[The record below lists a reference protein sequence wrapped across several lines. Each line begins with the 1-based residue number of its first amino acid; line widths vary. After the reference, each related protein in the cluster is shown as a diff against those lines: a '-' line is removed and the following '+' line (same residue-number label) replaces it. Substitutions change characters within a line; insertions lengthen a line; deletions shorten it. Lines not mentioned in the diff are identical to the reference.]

1 MFEYVMYT
9 SFSKSKIS
17 SEDLR
22 ELLSKS
28 REWNSRENISGLLIY
43 RFNKEFNRGNFLQL
57 VEGPKK
63 SIIKVWPRISRD
75 SRHHTITVLE
85 EGTYDQ
91 RIFPTWS
98 MGFKNLNDQYFT
110 RMPGFLELTDEGFWT
125 DIANLKPRAFQLL
138 KSFYDT

>member
-17 SEDLR
+17 NEDLR

-43 RFNKEFNRGNFLQL
+43 RFNEEFNRGNFLQL

-98 MGFKNLNDQYFT
+98 MGFKNLNDQYF
-110 RMPGFLELTDEGFWT
+110 MGLPGFLELTDESFWAN
-125 DIANLKPRAFQLL
+125 IANLKPRAFQLL
-138 KSFYDT
+138 KNFYDT

>member
-17 SEDLR
+17 NEDLR

-63 SIIKVWPRISRD
+63 SIINVWPRISRD
-75 SRHHTITVLE
+75 TRHHTITILE
-85 EGTYDQ
+85 EGTYEQ

-98 MGFKNLNDQYFT
+98 MGFKNLNDKEFT
-110 RMPGFLELTDEGFWT
+110 GLPGALELTDESFWEN
-125 DIANLKPRAFQLL
+125 IANVKPRAFHLL
-138 KSFYDT
+138 KSFYDA